1 MVLMPISPYITWK
14 SISTNSAV
22 PSNSRPDPTASGPEF
37 KANPIKHWRKQ
48 LIPNSESGG
57 RNRRAGVGIPFDT
70 PGGSVYLGD
79 VSDNTACLLNGNNST
94 VGVKE
99 NIVRFNNTNF
109 LYNDPSG
116 CIIGACDPG
125 KKIIKRGTTIIN
137 KEKPYYPDMKS
148 YLRARNQLYE
158 QKLTALPI
166 STITYLD
173 GNNNLLPP
181 SDASDGPQVRKTQNC
196 SHCTTLTNSAT
207 IYKPNN
213 TEFSQQGAVD
223 SSSRIARLK
232 LNEINKNAASFK
244 TTFGTTAPKYMGT
257 SETPYFLKSKYQVC
271 VPAKVNGRTLKC

>member
-1 MVLMPISPYITWK
+1 MVLMPISPYVTWK

-22 PSNSRPDPTASGPEF
+22 PSNSRPDLNASGPAF
-37 KANPIKHWRKQ
+37 KAQPINHWRKQ

-79 VSDNTACLLNGNNST
+79 VASNTACLLNGTDST
-94 VGVKE
+94 VGIKE
-99 NIVRFNNTNF
+99 NIIRFDNTNF
-109 LYNDPSG
+109 VYDDPNG
-116 CIIGACDPG
+116 CISVACNPV

-173 GNNNLLPP
+173 ANNNLLIP

-196 SHCTTLTNSAT
+196 NHCANSTNSAT

-213 TEFSQQGAVD
+213 TTFAQQGAVD

-232 LNEINKNAASFK
+232 LNTINKNAESFK

>member
-1 MVLMPISPYITWK
+1 MPISPYVTWK

-22 PSNSRPDPTASGPEF
+22 PSNSRPDLNASGPAF
-37 KANPIKHWRKQ
+37 KAQPINHWRKQ

-79 VSDNTACLLNGNNST
+79 VASNTACLLNGTDST
-94 VGVKE
+94 VGIKE
-99 NIVRFNNTNF
+99 NIIRFDNTNF
-109 LYNDPSG
+109 VYDDPNG
-116 CIIGACDPG
+116 CISVACNPV

-173 GNNNLLPP
+173 ANNNLLIP

-196 SHCTTLTNSAT
+196 NHCANSTNSAT

-213 TEFSQQGAVD
+213 TTFAQQGAVD

-232 LNEINKNAASFK
+232 LNTINKNAESFK
-244 TTFGTTAPKYMGT
+244 TTFGTTAPK
-257 SETPYFLKSKYQVC
+257 
-271 VPAKVNGRTLKC
+271 

>member
-1 MVLMPISPYITWK
+1 MPLIPISPYVTWK

-22 PSNSRPDPTASGPEF
+22 PSNSRPSYNASGPDF
-37 KANPIKHWRKQ
+37 KARPINHWRKQ
-48 LIPNSESGG
+48 LIPTSGSGG
-57 RNRRAGVGIPFDT
+57 RNRRASVGIPFDT

-79 VSDNTACLLNGNNST
+79 VTANTSCLLNTTDST
-94 VGVKE
+94 VGIKE
-99 NIVRFNNTNF
+99 NIVRYNDTNF
-109 LYNDPSG
+109 VYNDPSG

-137 KEKPYYPDMKS
+137 KEKPYYPDMRS

-173 GNNNLLPP
+173 ADNNLLQP
-181 SDASDGPQVRKTQNC
+181 SDATDGPQVRKTQNC
-196 SHCTTLTNSAT
+196 NHCSTLTNSTT

-213 TEFSQQGAVD
+213 MNFSQQGAVD
-223 SSSRIARLK
+223 SSSRLERLN
-232 LNEINKNAASFK
+232 LNTINKNAASFK
-244 TTFGTTAPKYMGT
+244 TTFGTTAPKYMGR

-271 VPAKVNGRTLKC
+271 VPPKVNGRQLNC